1 MSFII
6 ETLKHENPTIEDL
19 LTCFDMVLQDGNVA
33 MIKFDGERM
42 EKSYTVMISFPGK
55 KQNLGLIRNDGDNL
69 KVMLTEVLQKY
80 VKTTNIA

>member
-42 EKSYTVMISFPGK
+42 EKSHTVMISFPGK